1 MHDAEIA
8 EMADIP
14 YQTVIEMLLYV
25 MLSSTRP
32 GRAYAVCTC
41 ARFIDCFRKEHW
53 NAV

>member
-32 GRAYAVCTC
+32 GKAYKRCQRRNIQKVKRQLQRAQ
-41 ARFIDCFRKEHW
+41 R
-53 NAV
+53 